1 MSSWFLPNSFINSAT
16 ILYTNFS
23 YLLLLKTKNLPLVF
37 LEHLSIEI
45 YALENTFEYTWPL
58 GLFSKD
64 LY

>member
-45 YALENTFEYTWPL
+45 YALENTFEYT
-58 GLFSKD
+58 
-64 LY
+64 